1 MDYNKETLDNLVHH
15 TLGLHDSLQEQ
26 YNSVIEIAFTAAV
39 GKDKKIKFVSRL
51 YLYDLEVIGIY
62 LDDTDTMTVIH
73 TDGEIALEELNL
85 DSKHT
90 ILSILRSGTYFVE
103 NKD

>member
-1 MDYNKETLDNLVHH
+1 MDYSKQMVENLVLN
-15 TLGLHDSLQEQ
+15 TLGMHDSLQSQ
-26 YNSVIEIAFTAAV
+26 YDSVIEVAFTAAV
-39 GKDKKIKFVSRL
+39 GKEKKIRFISRL

-62 LDDTDTMTVIH
+62 IDDTDTMTVIH